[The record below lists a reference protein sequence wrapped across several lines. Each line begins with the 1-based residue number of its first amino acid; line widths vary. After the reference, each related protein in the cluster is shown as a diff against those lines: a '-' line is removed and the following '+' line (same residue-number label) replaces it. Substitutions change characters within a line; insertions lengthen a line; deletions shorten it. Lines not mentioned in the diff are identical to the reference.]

1 MQRNLCAKIKTLRKK
16 IIPKTYP
23 ELEYSQ
29 SFPVLEKTITAT
41 SASQRIA
48 SSRAFLSSPFRLLE
62 NVTCLLFAF
71 SILFISILPL
81 PITNHTHKRKNIY
94 MIEFENEAEEKGAF
108 FRGKLNWEGERER
121 REEMILKERETAR
134 TFLQQ
139 MARELGKGMSRVY
152 FAWFCCVVD
161 FKRWSMTWPVHASL
175 LCHIWGSLPFFFPFF
190 SFRFII
196 NSI

>member
-1 MQRNLCAKIKTLRKK
+1 
-16 IIPKTYP
+16 
-23 ELEYSQ
+23 
-29 SFPVLEKTITAT
+29 
-41 SASQRIA
+41 
-48 SSRAFLSSPFRLLE
+48 
-62 NVTCLLFAF
+62 
-71 SILFISILPL
+71 
-81 PITNHTHKRKNIY
+81 

-175 LCHIWGSLPFFFPFF
+175 LCHIWGSLPKFFFLF
-190 SFRFII
+190 SAFGL
-196 NSI
+196 

>member
-1 MQRNLCAKIKTLRKK
+1 
-16 IIPKTYP
+16 
-23 ELEYSQ
+23 
-29 SFPVLEKTITAT
+29 
-41 SASQRIA
+41 
-48 SSRAFLSSPFRLLE
+48 
-62 NVTCLLFAF
+62 
-71 SILFISILPL
+71 
-81 PITNHTHKRKNIY
+81 

-108 FRGKLNWEGERER
+108 FRGKLNWEGERERAGEDEVKGRTVEGGREKR